1 MHSASQ
7 KYCQS
12 AIMQNANTFDLH
24 YAIIGL
30 ESLFWSSFEWPI
42 KTGLLY
48 FIAIHT
54 RFFNKCSILE
64 TACKCSVLTET
75 NCHFKRTTEFHEP
88 PLDRPLTL
96 LEVMQFRE
104 IAGIPVWQQSWV
116 QIDKKTETKNST
128 IFIGIVFPCVLC
140 AQENRLLET
149 VLLNTHNTCIGR

>member
-1 MHSASQ
+1 MLQCRSNVYAFCKSEVLSVCNTAE
-7 KYCQS
+7 CQYFWP
-12 AIMQNANTFDLH
+12 ALRDYRPWKPILVFFWVAN
-24 YAIIGL
+24 
-30 ESLFWSSFEWPI
+30 I

-116 QIDKKTETKNST
+116 QIDKKTETKISI
-128 IFIGIVFPCVLC
+128 IFISIVFPCVLC
-140 AQENRLLET
+140 A
-149 VLLNTHNTCIGR
+149 HP